1 LFFISVKYL
10 IENGLENVVD
20 DVVDNRKYTTMTRPQ
35 KRVLIVTI
43 WLKRKNVLSFSE
55 KKSQGN
61 VVVYI

>member
-1 LFFISVKYL
+1 MKYL
-10 IENGLENVVD
+10 IENGLENVAD

-61 VVVYI
+61 VVVIFKFHFF